1 MDQIIKTTIK
11 ISLLS
16 LSIMMFLTAIL
27 FSCDNKSIDLGS
39 HFIYD
44 TEHQYISRHQIGI
57 LYPLIIKH
65 QPNRKDI
72 PPIVMDYKYDNDYI
86 LVKQKPKIPLEQ
98 IYYDY
103 NEIIYPSG
111 LDTTYYWIIADF
123 NRIQDPFINLPVG
136 YTIKIPVLSNIEFK
150 E

>member
-44 TEHQYISRHQIGI
+44 TEHQYISGNQIGI

-111 LDTTYYWIIADF
+111 LDTTYYWIIEKKTGEVMGPLLYKEF
-123 NRIQDPFINLPVG
+123 YSKCKIYGIKNIIN
-136 YTIKIPVLSNIEFK
+136 E
-150 E
+150 

>member
-1 MDQIIKTTIK
+1 
-11 ISLLS
+11 
-16 LSIMMFLTAIL
+16 MMFLTAIL

-44 TEHQYISRHQIGI
+44 TEHKYISGHQIGI

-111 LDTTYYWIIADF
+111 LDTTYYWIIEKKQVKLWVHYY
-123 NRIQDPFINLPVG
+123 IKSFIVSVK
-136 YTIKIPVLSNIEFK
+136 YMV
-150 E
+150 

>member
-44 TEHQYISRHQIGI
+44 TEHQYISGHQIGI

-111 LDTTYYWIIADF
+111 LDTTYYWIIEKKQVKLWVHYYIVA
-123 NRIQDPFINLPVG
+123 P
-136 YTIKIPVLSNIEFK
+136 
-150 E
+150 

>member
-44 TEHQYISRHQIGI
+44 TEHQYISGHQIGL

-111 LDTTYYWIIADF
+111 LDTTYYWIIEKKQVKLWVHYY
-123 NRIQDPFINLPVG
+123 IKSFIVSVK
-136 YTIKIPVLSNIEFK
+136 YMV
-150 E
+150 

>member
-44 TEHQYISRHQIGI
+44 TEHQYISGHQIGI

-65 QPNRKDI
+65 QPNI
-72 PPIVMDYKYDNDYI
+72 NFITDN
-86 LVKQKPKIPLEQ
+86 LEEN
-98 IYYDY
+98 I
-103 NEIIYPSG
+103 NRGGHGSSG
-111 LDTTYYWIIADF
+111 
-123 NRIQDPFINLPVG
+123 IN
-136 YTIKIPVLSNIEFK
+136 
-150 E
+150 

>member
-44 TEHQYISRHQIGI
+44 TEHQYISGHQIGI

-111 LDTTYYWIIADF
+111 LDTTYYWIIEKKQVMLWVHYY
-123 NRIQDPFINLPVG
+123 IKSFIVSVK
-136 YTIKIPVLSNIEFK
+136 YMV
-150 E
+150 

>member
-1 MDQIIKTTIK
+1 
-11 ISLLS
+11 
-16 LSIMMFLTAIL
+16 MMFLTAIL

-44 TEHQYISRHQIGI
+44 TEHQYISGHQIGI
-57 LYPLIIKH
+57 LYSLIIKH

-111 LDTTYYWIIADF
+111 LDTTYYWIIEKKQVKLWVHYY
-123 NRIQDPFINLPVG
+123 IKSFIVSVK
-136 YTIKIPVLSNIEFK
+136 YMV
-150 E
+150 

>member
-44 TEHQYISRHQIGI
+44 TEHQYISGHQIGI

-98 IYYDY
+98 IYYNY

-111 LDTTYYWIIADF
+111 LDTTYYWIIEKKQVKLWVHYY
-123 NRIQDPFINLPVG
+123 IKSFIVSVK
-136 YTIKIPVLSNIEFK
+136 YMV
-150 E
+150 

>member
-44 TEHQYISRHQIGI
+44 TEHQYISGHQIGI

-111 LDTTYYWIIADF
+111 LDTTYYWIIEKKQVKLWVHYY
-123 NRIQDPFINLPVG
+123 IKSFIVSVK
-136 YTIKIPVLSNIEFK
+136 YMV
-150 E
+150 

>member
-39 HFIYD
+39 HFIYN
-44 TEHQYISRHQIGI
+44 TEHQYISGHQIGI

-111 LDTTYYWIIADF
+111 LDTTYYWIIEKKQVKLWVHYY
-123 NRIQDPFINLPVG
+123 IKSFIVSVK
-136 YTIKIPVLSNIEFK
+136 YMV
-150 E
+150 

>member
-44 TEHQYISRHQIGI
+44 TEHQYISGHQIGI

-72 PPIVMDYKYDNDYI
+72 PPIYNPQNEM
-86 LVKQKPKIPLEQ
+86 LEK
-98 IYYDY
+98 
-103 NEIIYPSG
+103 NKTKR
-111 LDTTYYWIIADF
+111 LF
-123 NRIQDPFINLPVG
+123 L
-136 YTIKIPVLSNIEFK
+136 
-150 E
+150 